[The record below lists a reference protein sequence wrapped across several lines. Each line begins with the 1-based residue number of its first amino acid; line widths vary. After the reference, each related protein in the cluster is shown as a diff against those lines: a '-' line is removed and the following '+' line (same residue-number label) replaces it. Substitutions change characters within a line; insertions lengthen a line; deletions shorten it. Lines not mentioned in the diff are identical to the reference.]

1 MKRSVAAVFL
11 VFLIFFVISLVTNIL
26 GSITPNI
33 IEDFDLSLFVASL
46 VTFFFFIAYGVMS
59 IPAGWLLERFHERPV
74 LVASF
79 VLAFLGSIAFATMP
93 RFGVMLPSLFLI
105 GAAFAMLQV
114 AINPLLRVAG
124 GEENFAFNSA
134 AAQLIFGLAS
144 FLSPWLYAYLVQG
157 LQADQPAN
165 ALIATLSRLVP
176 ESLPWVSLYWVF
188 AVICLAMLG
197 VVAAARLP
205 EVVLKEDERAGAVA
219 TYRELLR
226 KPIVWLFFLGIF
238 MYVGT
243 EQGVANWISQFLKT
257 YHGFEPLDE
266 GKTAV
271 SYFWGLMT
279 AGCVL
284 GLVLLKLFDS
294 RHVLIGFTAAAMLAL
309 TLALFGAG
317 EVSRW
322 AFPMIGFCA
331 SVMWP
336 IIFSLALN
344 SVDRHHGAFSG
355 ILVTG
360 IFGGAVM
367 PLVVG
372 KLGDLFGLRLGMTV
386 LYLTFGYILAIGI
399 WARPLITNV
408 TIRDAKKAEGRPA

>member
-33 IEDFDLSLFVASL
+33 IEDFHLSLFVGSL

-74 LVASF
+74 LISSF
-79 VLAFLGSIAFATMP
+79 VLAFVGSIAFATMP

-105 GAAFAMLQV
+105 GTAFAMLQV

-157 LQADQPAN
+157 LQADEPAG
-165 ALIATLSRLVP
+165 ALLATLSRVVP
-176 ESLPWVSLYWVF
+176 DSLPWVSLYWVF
-188 AVICLAMLG
+188 ATVTLVMIL
-197 VVAAARLP
+197 VVAVARLP

-219 TYRELLR
+219 TYKELLR

-238 MYVGT
+238 VYVGT

-257 YHGFEPLDE
+257 YHGFDPLEE

-279 AGCVL
+279 AGCFL
-284 GLVLLKLFDS
+284 GLILLKLFDS
-294 RHVLIGFTAAAMLAL
+294 RRVLVGFAVAAMVALA
-309 TLALFGAG
+309 LALFGPAR
-317 EVSRW
+317 VSLW
-322 AFPMIGFCA
+322 AFPTIGFCI

-344 SVDRHHGAFSG
+344 SMERHHGAFSG

-360 IFGGAVM
+360 IAGGALL
-367 PLVVG
+367 PPVVG
-372 KLGDLFGLRLGMTV
+372 FFGDLLGLRVGTTV
-386 LYLTFGYILAIGI
+386 LFLTLGYILSIGI

-408 TIRDAKKAEGRPA
+408 TIRDKKEA

>member
-33 IEDFDLSLFVASL
+33 IEDFRLSLFMGSL
-46 VTFFFFIAYGVMS
+46 VALSLFIAYGVMS
-59 IPAGWLLERFHERPV
+59 IPAGVLLERFHERPV
-74 LVASF
+74 LIASF
-79 VLAFLGSIAFATMP
+79 VLAFAGSITFATVP

-144 FLSPWLYAYLVQG
+144 FLSPWLYAYLVQN
-157 LQADQPAN
+157 LQADEPAN
-165 ALIATLSRLVP
+165 ALIGALSRVVP
-176 ESLPWVSLYWVF
+176 NSLPWVSLYWVF
-188 AVICLAMLG
+188 AAITLVMIL
-197 VVAAARLP
+197 VVALARLP

-219 TYRELLR
+219 TYKELLR

-238 MYVGT
+238 VYVGT
-243 EQGVANWISQFLKT
+243 EQGVALWISQFLKT
-257 YHGFEPLDE
+257 YHGFEPLEE

-271 SYFWGLMT
+271 SLFWGLMT
-279 AGCVL
+279 AGCFL
-284 GLVLLKLFDS
+284 GLIFLKLFDS
-294 RHVLIGFTAAAMLAL
+294 RRVLVGFAAAAMLAL
-309 TLALFGAG
+309 ALALFGPAQ
-317 EVSRW
+317 VSRW
-322 AFPMIGFCA
+322 AFPLIGFCV

-344 SVDRHHGAFSG
+344 SMDRHHGAFSG

-360 IFGGAVM
+360 IVGGALL
-367 PLVVG
+367 PPVVG
-372 KLGDLFGLRLGMTV
+372 KLGDLFGLRFGMTV
-386 LYLTFGYILAIGI
+386 LFLTLAYILSIGI
-399 WARPLITNV
+399 WARPLITNK
-408 TIRDAKKAEGRPA
+408 TIRDKKET

>member
-1 MKRSVAAVFL
+1 MKRSAFAVWL

-26 GSITPNI
+26 GSIIPNI
-33 IEDFDLSLFVASL
+33 IGDFGLSLFVASL
-46 VTFFFFIAYGVMS
+46 VAFSFFIAYGVMS
-59 IPAGWLLERFHERPV
+59 IPAGVLLERYREKPV

-79 VLAFLGSIAFATMP
+79 VLAFVGSMAFAAAP
-93 RFGVMLPSLFLI
+93 RFAVMLPSLFLI

-124 GEENFAFNSA
+124 GEEHFAFNSA

-157 LQADQPAN
+157 LQAGEPTSP
-165 ALIATLSRLVP
+165 LIGLLSRVVP
-176 ESLPWVSLYWVF
+176 ASLPWVSLYWVF
-188 AVICLAMLG
+188 AFLTLVMIGVLLA
-197 VVAAARLP
+197 VRLP
-205 EVVLKEDERAGAVA
+205 KVVLKEDERAGAVA
-219 TYRELLR
+219 TYKALLR
-226 KPIVWLFFLGIF
+226 KPIVLLYFLGIF

-243 EQGVANWISQFLKT
+243 EQGVANWISQFLST
-257 YHGFEPLDE
+257 YHGFDPLEE
-266 GKTAV
+266 GKSAV
-271 SYFWGLMT
+271 SLFWGLMT

-294 RHVLIGFTAAAMLAL
+294 RRVLVGFSAAAMLTL
-309 TLALFGAG
+309 TVALFGPA

-322 AFPMIGFCA
+322 AFPLIGFCA

-360 IFGGAVM
+360 IVGGALL
-367 PLVVG
+367 PPVVG
-372 KLGDLFGLRLGMTV
+372 ALGDVLGLRYGMMA
-386 LYLTFGYILAIGI
+386 LYLSLGYILAIGI
-399 WARPLITNV
+399 WARPLINNA
-408 TIRDAKKAEGRPA
+408 TIRDASTGGGSA

>member
-1 MKRSVAAVFL
+1 MKRSAFAVWL

-26 GSITPNI
+26 GSIIPNI
-33 IEDFDLSLFVASL
+33 IEDFRLSLFVGSL
-46 VTFFFFIAYGVMS
+46 VAFSFFIAYGVMS
-59 IPAGWLLERFHERPV
+59 IPAGVLLERFRERPV

-79 VLAFLGSIAFATMP
+79 VLAFVGSIAFATTP

-157 LQADQPAN
+157 LQADQSAN
-165 ALIATLSRLVP
+165 ALIAALARVVP

-188 AVICLAMLG
+188 AVICLVMLV

-205 EVVLKEDERAGAVA
+205 VVVLKEDERAGAVA
-219 TYRELLR
+219 TYKELLR
-226 KPIVWLFFLGIF
+226 KPVVWLFFFGIF
-238 MYVGT
+238 MYVGM
-243 EQGVANWISQFLKT
+243 EQGVANWISKFLAT
-257 YHGFEPLDE
+257 YHGFDPLEE
-266 GKTAV
+266 GKSAV

-279 AGCVL
+279 AGCIL
-284 GLVLLKLFDS
+284 GLILLKLFDS
-294 RHVLIGFTAAAMLAL
+294 RRVLIGFAAAAMLAL
-309 TLALFGAG
+309 TLALLGPA
-317 EVSRW
+317 EVSLW
-322 AFPMIGFCA
+322 AFPAIGFCA

-344 SVDRHHGAFSG
+344 SMDRHHGAFSG

-360 IFGGAVM
+360 IVGGALL
-367 PLVVG
+367 PPVVG
-372 KLGDLFGLRLGMTV
+372 GLGDLLGLRYGMMI
-386 LYLTFGYILAIGI
+386 LYLPLGYILSIGV
-399 WARPLITNV
+399 WAKPLITNA
-408 TIRDAKKAEGRPA
+408 TIRDAKKVEGNPA

>member
-1 MKRSVAAVFL
+1 MKRSAAAVFL

-33 IEDFDLSLFVASL
+33 IEDFHLSLFVASL
-46 VTFFFFIAYGVMS
+46 VSFFFFIAYGVMS
-59 IPAGWLLERFHERPV
+59 IPAGVLLERFHERPV
-74 LVASF
+74 LIASF
-79 VLAFLGSIAFATMP
+79 VLAFVGSIAFATMP

-124 GEENFAFNSA
+124 GEEHFAFNSA

-157 LQADQPAN
+157 LQADQPAG
-165 ALIATLSRLVP
+165 ALLAALSRVVP
-176 ESLPWVSLYWVF
+176 SSLPWVSLYWVF
-188 AVICLAMLG
+188 AVVTLVMIL
-197 VVAAARLP
+197 VVALARLP

-219 TYRELLR
+219 TYKELLR

-238 MYVGT
+238 VYVGT

-257 YHGFEPLDE
+257 YHGFDPLVE
-266 GKTAV
+266 GKSAV

-279 AGCVL
+279 AGCFL

-294 RHVLIGFTAAAMLAL
+294 RRVLVGFAAAAMLAL
-309 TLALFGAG
+309 TLALFGPAQ
-317 EVSRW
+317 VSRW
-322 AFPMIGFCA
+322 AFPMIGFCV

-344 SVDRHHGAFSG
+344 SMDRHHGAFSG

-360 IFGGAVM
+360 IVGGALL
-367 PLVVG
+367 PPVVG
-372 KLGDLFGLRLGMTV
+372 KLGDLFGLRFGMTV
-386 LYLTFGYILAIGI
+386 LYLTLGYILSIGI
-399 WARPLITNV
+399 WARPLITNA
-408 TIRDAKKAEGRPA
+408 TIRDAKKEA

>member
-1 MKRSVAAVFL
+1 MKRNAFAVWL

-26 GSITPNI
+26 GSIIPNI
-33 IEDFDLSLFVASL
+33 IEDFHLSLFVASL

-74 LVASF
+74 LIASF
-79 VLAFLGSIAFATMP
+79 LLAFVGSITFAAMP
-93 RFGVMLPSLFLI
+93 RFGVMLLSLFLI

-157 LQADQPAN
+157 LQADQPASG
-165 ALIATLSRLVP
+165 LIAALSRVVP

-188 AVICLAMLG
+188 AVVCLAMLV
-197 VVAAARLP
+197 VVAVARLP
-205 EVVLKEDERAGAVA
+205 EVVLKEDERAGAVT
-219 TYRELLR
+219 TYGELLR
-226 KPIVWLFFLGIF
+226 RPVVWLFFLGIF

-243 EQGVANWISQFLKT
+243 EQGVANWISKFLET
-257 YHGFEPLDE
+257 YHGYEPVAE

-271 SYFWGLMT
+271 SLFWGLMT
-279 AGCVL
+279 AGCFL
-284 GLVLLKLFDS
+284 GLILLKLFDS
-294 RHVLIGFTAAAMLAL
+294 RRVLIGFSAAAMLAL
-309 TLALFGAG
+309 ALALFGPAR
-317 EVSRW
+317 VSLW
-322 AFPMIGFCA
+322 AFPMIGFCV

-360 IFGGAVM
+360 IVGGALL
-367 PLVVG
+367 PPVVG
-372 KLGDLFGLRLGMTV
+372 ALGDLLGLRFGMTV
-386 LYLTFGYILAIGI
+386 LFLTLGYILSIGI
-399 WARPLITNV
+399 WARPLITNA
-408 TIRDAKKAEGRPA
+408 TIRDAKPDSH

>member
-1 MKRSVAAVFL
+1 MKRSAFAVWL

-26 GSITPNI
+26 GSIIPNI
-33 IEDFDLSLFVASL
+33 IEDFGLSLFVGSL
-46 VTFFFFIAYGVMS
+46 VTFSFFIAYGVMS
-59 IPAGWLLERFHERPV
+59 IPAGVFLERFRERPV
-74 LVASF
+74 LVTSF
-79 VLAFLGSIAFATMP
+79 VLVFVGSLAFAATP

-134 AAQLIFGLAS
+134 AAQGIFGLAS

-165 ALIATLSRLVP
+165 GLIAALSRVVP

-188 AVICLAMLG
+188 AVICLVMLA
-197 VVAAARLP
+197 VVAMARLP
-205 EVVLKEDERAGAVA
+205 EVVLQEDERAGAVA
-219 TYRELLR
+219 TYKELLR
-226 KPIVWLFFLGIF
+226 RPVVWLFFLGIF

-243 EQGVANWISQFLKT
+243 EQGVANWISKFLET
-257 YHGFEPLDE
+257 YHGYEPVAE

-271 SYFWGLMT
+271 SLFWGLMT
-279 AGCVL
+279 AGCFL
-284 GLVLLKLFDS
+284 GLILLKIFDS
-294 RHVLIGFTAAAMLAL
+294 RHVLVGFSAAAMLAL
-309 TLALFGAG
+309 ALALYGPAQ
-317 EVSRW
+317 VSLW
-322 AFPMIGFCA
+322 AFPLIGFCV

-344 SVDRHHGAFSG
+344 SLDRHHGAFSG

-360 IFGGAVM
+360 IVGGALL
-367 PLVVG
+367 PPVVG
-372 KLGDLFGLRLGMTV
+372 ALGDLLGLRLGMTV
-386 LYLTFGYILAIGI
+386 LFLTLGYILSIGI
-399 WARPLITNV
+399 WAKPLINNA
-408 TIRDAKKAEGRPA
+408 TIRDAKKG